1 MRKDKVQKRKR
12 KPDGGQTHVSAK
24 FRKNPIKGRHQGQ
37 MTTSVRQGT
46 VPSFQNCFTTAYFP
60 FYYIPSVYACW
71 PKCLQIESKS
81 SGLQAAENK
90 DSVHLRFAFPPKAPI
105 KYPKPEDVAITSTAM
120 TGGTKG
126 IILYQLQKDKIF
138 DHTKIDFA
146 SLTLPTLVKS
156 TEPKPK

>member
-60 FYYIPSVYACW
+60 FSLYPFSLRLLTEMSPNRKQIIGPSSCRKQRFRSFTIRISA
-71 PKCLQIESKS
+71 KS
-81 SGLQAAENK
+81 SDQIPKTRRRCHHFYCNDWRHQRNRTLSVTKRQNFRPYEN
-90 DSVHLRFAFPPKAPI
+90 RFCI
-105 KYPKPEDVAITSTAM
+105 SY
-120 TGGTKG
+120 
-126 IILYQLQKDKIF
+126 
-138 DHTKIDFA
+138 A
-146 SLTLPTLVKS
+146 SDIGQVDRT
-156 TEPKPK
+156 